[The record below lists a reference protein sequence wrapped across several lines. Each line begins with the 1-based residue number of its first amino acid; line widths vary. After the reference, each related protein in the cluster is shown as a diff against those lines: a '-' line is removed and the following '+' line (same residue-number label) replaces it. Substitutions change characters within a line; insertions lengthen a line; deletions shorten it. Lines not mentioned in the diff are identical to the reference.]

1 MGCDIAVS
9 GSVIVILHANDV
21 CYVGKLFAG
30 FEGFLAWFHMRNPEF
45 P

>member
-21 CYVGKLFAG
+21 CCVGKLFAG
-30 FEGFLAWFHMRNPEF
+30 FEAFSHVIPYEKYKF